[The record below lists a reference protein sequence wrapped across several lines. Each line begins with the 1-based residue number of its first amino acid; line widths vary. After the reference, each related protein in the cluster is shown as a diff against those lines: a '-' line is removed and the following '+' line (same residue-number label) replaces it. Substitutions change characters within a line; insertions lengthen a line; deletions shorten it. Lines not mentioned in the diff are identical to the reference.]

1 VFGEA
6 TSEGTA
12 EALGSRVRQ
21 LRREREL
28 TLKELGALADLS
40 HPFLSQLERGLAR
53 PSLGS
58 VERIARALDVPVG
71 VLWTEPGRRG
81 HAAVIRRDAG
91 PAAELANAA
100 VSVREWR
107 GGSREWPDSHQ
118 TAGGDML
125 VYVARGGV
133 EVELQG
139 EVHSLEEGDT
149 LLFDGAL
156 PHRFRRTGGTATRAL
171 CVAIGSAR

>member
-1 VFGEA
+1 VLGEA
-6 TSEGTA
+6 TIEDAAGA
-12 EALGSRVRQ
+12 FGSRVRQ

-28 TLKELGALADLS
+28 TLKELGRRADLS

-53 PSLGS
+53 PSLAS
-58 VERIARALDVPVG
+58 VERIAHALDVPVG
-71 VLWTEPGRRG
+71 VLWAEPGRRG

-91 PAAELANAA
+91 AAPELARGP

-107 GGSREWPDSHQ
+107 GGSRDWPAHHQ

-139 EVHSLEEGDT
+139 EVHALEEGDT
-149 LLFDGAL
+149 LVFDGAL

-171 CVAIGSAR
+171 CVAIAPA